1 MSTSYLIAIVVM
13 VAVSIFGIVLYSIF
27 STHENE
33 GTFIGFVSAT
43 LAPII
48 GLLVV
53 MLRSEQQNRL
63 AIDSA
68 NEARE
73 ARAEAREEARLT
85 REETREEARL
95 AREEAKQAREEVVQA
110 KEIAQETKT
119 LTEETH
125 KLVNSRLEE
134 FKETVAQLER
144 AKGRREGMEQGRSDA
159 EARTDSLY
167 TGRDN
172 VVHHEGIIR
181 HEEMP
186 IIEPQPLQEP
196 EPENPP
202 SDKA

>member
-1 MSTSYLIAIVVM
+1 M

-33 GTFIGFVSAT
+33 GTFIGFISAT

-48 GLLVV
+48 GILVV

-73 ARAEAREEARLT
+73 SRAEAREEARLA

-95 AREEAKQAREEVVQA
+95 AREEAKQAREEAKQAREEVIQA
-110 KEIAQETKT
+110 KEVAQETQT
-119 LTEETH
+119 LTKETH
-125 KLVNSRLEE
+125 ELVNSRLEE
-134 FKETVAQLER
+134 FKKNMAELER

-186 IIEPQPLQEP
+186 IIEPQSFETP
-196 EPENPP
+196 EPEDPP
-202 SDKA
+202 QDKA